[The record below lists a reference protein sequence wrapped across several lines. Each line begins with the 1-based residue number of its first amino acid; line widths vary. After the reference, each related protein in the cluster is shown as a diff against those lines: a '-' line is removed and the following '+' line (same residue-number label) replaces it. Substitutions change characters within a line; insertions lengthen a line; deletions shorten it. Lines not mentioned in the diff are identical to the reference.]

1 MSTFDYIKQS
11 LPDGAHTIRLNN
23 HSEFFDMGVSELSTV
38 LNSPNRHFFTPFN
51 KVSHNKDMWKAV
63 QNNFIYYPDSYKMV
77 VVIRE
82 MEKHQG
88 SDHVAYREITQVYSF
103 DEISI
108 ADMKTTIS
116 LVLGFKN
123 KGSTIH

>member
-11 LPDGAHTIRLNN
+11 LPDGTHTIRLDN
-23 HSEFFDMGVSELSTV
+23 HPEFFEIGVSELSTV
-38 LNSPNRHFFTPFN
+38 LNNPNRHFFTPFI
-51 KVSHNKDMWKAV
+51 KVIHNKDMWKVV
-63 QNNFIYYPDSYKMV
+63 QNNLIYYPDTYKIV

-88 SDHVAYREITQVYSF
+88 AEHVAHREITQVYTF

-123 KGSTIH
+123 NGSTIH